1 MARKVRTAS
10 QPNEADGSEVITPFL
25 KWPGGKRWFTA
36 NHSNLFP
43 KTFKRYIEPFLGGA
57 SVFFFLRPKK
67 ALIGDTN
74 RDLIR
79 AYQTIKVNWVA
90 LEDRLRL
97 HDSNHGVRYY
107 YRTRDSAPRKE
118 INRAAWL
125 VYLNRTCFNGI
136 YRVNLQGRF
145 NVPKGTKNAV
155 LYDNDDF
162 KAIAQAL
169 SNADIRVSDFELLTE
184 EARKDDLIFADPPYT
199 VRHNLNGFVKYNE
212 TLFSWDDQVRLA
224 DALTRARNRGAKI
237 VSTNANHSSVRE
249 LYRARGFT
257 LKTVSRFS
265 PISADPESRTQFEEL
280 VILAN

>member
-1 MARKVRTAS
+1 
-10 QPNEADGSEVITPFL
+10 
-25 KWPGGKRWFTA
+25 
-36 NHSNLFP
+36 
-43 KTFKRYIEPFLGGA
+43 
-57 SVFFFLRPKK
+57 
-67 ALIGDTN
+67 
-74 RDLIR
+74 
-79 AYQTIKVNWVA
+79 
-90 LEDRLRL
+90 
-97 HDSNHGVRYY
+97 
-107 YRTRDSAPRKE
+107 
-118 INRAAWL
+118 
-125 VYLNRTCFNGI
+125 
-136 YRVNLQGRF
+136 LQGRF

-162 KAIAQAL
+162 KVIAQAL